1 MSTTE
6 CTLLADRMP
15 IPARLTFL
23 EDSARQLVEHNK
35 IYAASCEANAMA
47 LYFQRN
53 LLISGGRYA
62 AAALQQH
69 CRRLCMHTWLH
80 AADDCHCFM
89 LHLARTTVMSLIC
102 RCACAVTCSVLH
114 VWPQPCSV
122 FLFFVMRRL
131 LDIQGQLFETRTLA
145 KEAAMQQQ
153 QLLDS
158 QPSGAPASEQHRK
171 LQHMLSKLD
180 RAVSNISGDG
190 EAADAAVKAA
200 KLD

>member
-69 CRRLCMHTWLH
+69 CR
-80 AADDCHCFM
+80 
-89 LHLARTTVMSLIC
+89 
-102 RCACAVTCSVLH
+102 
-114 VWPQPCSV
+114 SV

-200 KLD
+200 KQD